1 MEKHNVKKVV
11 LLTAAI
17 ILLGFAVICHDVTKI
32 KNWQLLVEFALSLI
46 ILGTLLSQLKNKSNS
61 VKVILV
67 TMLVFFILTWIL
79 PAAYFSGEY
88 VDQGRVQMGL
98 FDLFNYPLTAL
109 SYFGYIAFYLIFVG
123 GFYGVLGKIPAYRTF
138 LDKIVGA
145 TKGIESLVLS
155 IFVIVNALL
164 VSICGVHIGIAL
176 FIPFIV
182 SIVFLM
188 GYDKIVAAYVTV
200 GSIISGLIGTTFA
213 SANITILT
221 GTFSL
226 QNDYQIGVRIVLL
239 LASVALVI
247 FNMLSYIKRNEAK
260 IKAEKK
266 SAKKV
271 EEKVVVEE
279 VEVKKKTTTT
289 TTKKN
294 TSTKGSKS
302 TGKKTTKSSNSRK
315 NYRKAA
321 LKDEDVI
328 VVKEGNAEDKRYVPE
343 ESGKKH
349 STWPIF
355 IMFALLFVLFVLAF
369 VTWGEKGFGI
379 DVFDKATE
387 GAKNFKLFG
396 FPLFSKLMGTINS
409 FGNWSITDMLL
420 PMTLVLL
427 LLVIVYKVP
436 FEDVRLGFKQGAK
449 RALGPATIAILLYSI
464 LVLVVYHPFQLP
476 IYKAILELV
485 KGFNVATTSLV
496 AFLCGF
502 FNADISYSFQSIV
515 PYYASVVTA
524 TDNYGI
530 AAIIF
535 QSMYGLAMLVVPTS
549 LVLMGTLSYLKI
561 SYKEWWKIIWKLALE
576 LFVILLIVFIILALI

>member
-1 MEKHNVKKVV
+1 
-11 LLTAAI
+11 
-17 ILLGFAVICHDVTKI
+17 
-32 KNWQLLVEFALSLI
+32 
-46 ILGTLLSQLKNKSNS
+46 
-61 VKVILV
+61 
-67 TMLVFFILTWIL
+67 
-79 PAAYFSGEY
+79 
-88 VDQGRVQMGL
+88 
-98 FDLFNYPLTAL
+98 
-109 SYFGYIAFYLIFVG
+109 
-123 GFYGVLGKIPAYRTF
+123 
-138 LDKIVGA
+138 
-145 TKGIESLVLS
+145 
-155 IFVIVNALL
+155 
-164 VSICGVHIGIAL
+164 
-176 FIPFIV
+176 
-182 SIVFLM
+182 M

-226 QNDYQIGVRIVLL
+226 PNDYQIGVRIVLL
-239 LASVALVI
+239 LASFALVI

-266 SAKKV
+266 AAKKV

-328 VVKEGNAEDKRYVPE
+328 VVKEGKAEDKRYVPE

-369 VTWGEKGFGI
+369 VTWGDKGFGI

-409 FGNWSITDMLL
+409 FGNWSVTDMLL

-427 LLVIVYKVP
+427 ILVIIYKVP

-502 FNADISYSFQSIV
+502 FNSDISYSFQSIV

>member
-46 ILGTLLSQLKNKSNS
+46 VLGTLLSQLKNKSNS

-98 FDLFNYPLTAL
+98 FDLFNYPLTAI

-123 GFYGVLGKIPAYRTF
+123 GFYGVLFKIPAYRTF

-226 QNDYQIGVRIVLL
+226 PNDYQIGVRIVLL

-247 FNMLSYIKRNEAK
+247 FNMLSYKGSDGWKILAIIVDCLIIAGLVFIVIGLFCGTTTQKIRIGIYCFFAGTIIEIVCIVYFL
-260 IKAEKK
+260 IKA
-266 SAKKV
+266 S
-271 EEKVVVEE
+271 
-279 VEVKKKTTTT
+279 
-289 TTKKN
+289 
-294 TSTKGSKS
+294 GSLD
-302 TGKKTTKSSNSRK
+302 TWLVNLI
-315 NYRKAA
+315 KA
-321 LKDEDVI
+321 V
-328 VVKEGNAEDKRYVPE
+328 
-343 ESGKKH
+343 
-349 STWPIF
+349 
-355 IMFALLFVLFVLAF
+355 
-369 VTWGEKGFGI
+369 
-379 DVFDKATE
+379 
-387 GAKNFKLFG
+387 
-396 FPLFSKLMGTINS
+396 
-409 FGNWSITDMLL
+409 
-420 PMTLVLL
+420 
-427 LLVIVYKVP
+427 
-436 FEDVRLGFKQGAK
+436 
-449 RALGPATIAILLYSI
+449 I
-464 LVLVVYHPFQLP
+464 LVFL
-476 IYKAILELV
+476 AWILWRQS
-485 KGFNVATTSLV
+485 KNV
-496 AFLCGF
+496 
-502 FNADISYSFQSIV
+502 
-515 PYYASVVTA
+515 
-524 TDNYGI
+524 
-530 AAIIF
+530 
-535 QSMYGLAMLVVPTS
+535 
-549 LVLMGTLSYLKI
+549 
-561 SYKEWWKIIWKLALE
+561 
-576 LFVILLIVFIILALI
+576 